1 MYLADSE
8 TNNIRSINTNL
19 DFTQTINMEKAKS
32 NMKIENTFTL
42 KEIECKVLNGRKV
55 NIKAIV
61 EIETK
66 ILNSENVDIVNGIE
80 DLKDVQTL
88 NDNININ
95 TLMGEGNTKI
105 YAKDTLSIDNL
116 DNLAEIMKSNI
127 RIINKESKISYNKIL
142 IKADLEVKLLYL
154 TEDNRINT
162 LQKTI
167 PIMGFIDIKDINDDS
182 VCNIKYEIK
191 NVLIKPNNVEEHSV
205 YVEVELDV
213 YCQAYENKQVSSNTR
228 FI

>member
-55 NIKAIV
+55 NIKAII
-61 EIETK
+61 ETETK

-95 TLMGEGNTKI
+95 TLKGEGNTKI
-105 YAKDTLSIDNL
+105 YAKDTLSIDNI

-127 RIINKESKISYNKIL
+127 RIIKQGKQ
-142 IKADLEVKLLYL
+142 DKL
-154 TEDNRINT
+154 
-162 LQKTI
+162 
-167 PIMGFIDIKDINDDS
+167 
-182 VCNIKYEIK
+182 
-191 NVLIKPNNVEEHSV
+191 
-205 YVEVELDV
+205 
-213 YCQAYENKQVSSNTR
+213 
-228 FI
+228 